1 MNVANAANRLCLI
14 KCEMDN
20 GNREAYIRNLS
31 NYLVVVQRL
40 LGLLVW
46 DTFITSLMAD
56 LPISNVVYHVRDD
69 K

>member
-1 MNVANAANRLCLI
+1 
-14 KCEMDN
+14 MDN